1 MIPSVFLSHTSEF
14 TEHGFI
20 DAAQRA
26 LRRAGCLGVEMA
38 EYPAVDKAP
47 VHYDAER
54 VTDADIYVG
63 IIGFRYGSL
72 VTGRE
77 VSYTEHEFD
86 TATRREKIRLMF
98 LLAPDAAL
106 PANCLTDPQH
116 GHKQQAFRDKIA
128 KEPLIYQT
136 FRTPEDLATKLL
148 HSVLDAKEVLDAN
161 RGRVLLGTTYDDVLG
176 TMATF
181 TPRPWL
187 TGKIDQFLTTKP
199 SGYFF
204 VEGKSGVGKSTLIAH
219 LATTRGWACHFT
231 SGDRARRTTAATLQ
245 SLADQLVVH
254 YELDELRDLEVHGT
268 LQFSAVLAQA
278 ASVARAREDQ
288 VVLLVDGLEKADDP
302 HPMPFGLPARLPDD
316 VYVITTMREGF
327 EVTGRELPYESTVID
342 PHGADAIGDVR
353 AHVQSLLRTDEV
365 LRGRVEDEASFT
377 EAVVRHCGGIW
388 IHLRFVLDGIRD
400 GTITVGELPN
410 LAKGL
415 WPYYSRTFDE
425 LAESHPGAALP
436 AISTLAC
443 TAEPVGLDTLVTLA
457 GVEDKERVR
466 TLMTGPLRNFVHT
479 TAGDD
484 PLYSVMHDSLR
495 DYFTGQRPPDA
506 MTGDESRIDRLRRA
520 AHDTHQRIVHRY
532 WPTDDALTAVGS
544 LDDGYGL
551 RNLVVHLEEAG
562 RQADVHRLLSLEN
575 SESNVW
581 FTVHDQHGALV
592 EYRYDISRAW
602 RLAADV
608 VDREIHEGGTS
619 KAVAREIACALM
631 SASVESLIANITPAL
646 LRALVEGRV
655 WRPRQAIG
663 RIRAVGSRQTRLD
676 LLGAL
681 LQARYPS
688 GRPCLSEED
697 AAGLWD
703 VAFPL
708 RTGRAHEV
716 AGQLL
721 PRLPADR
728 RTAIVR
734 ELLPLALD
742 PGSPGQSLMCAVLA
756 GALDDEQ
763 LDRCVTAALAI
774 ENPQQRLGTALPALI
789 PHVSTAT
796 LSRLLAVPLNAPG
809 ADRTGA
815 ALAARL
821 AGEGLEPEWVDRHL
835 VDVLHGLDVA
845 EPDRVPLWTV
855 IGTLGDDRRQA
866 VLRTVLGHFARGE
879 HWKIALKLVGLAEFL
894 DGDSVD
900 VALRVARSIDERRW
914 PGARALALAA
924 LTKARPPLAAEALRA
939 LPRQGSADDHAR
951 AATLRL
957 LAPHLPGDRTVAAF
971 VDALPQKERA
981 LHLPSA
987 EALEVAARHHGWQ
1000 RAEILTAVAPRLNH
1014 EERLA
1019 ALALAMEVSQP
1030 GPRLTALDA
1039 LTSGSLDQEE
1049 LELVLR
1055 TMQRIG
1061 DEQPRA
1067 AAIAALSGQA
1077 LRGDRP
1083 ALRARARE
1091 LLKTCTG
1098 AGRADV
1104 LIALGDPESLREAAL
1119 HVPRRPEF
1127 GDHAFAAR
1135 LAAVR
1140 PVLSPDEVL
1149 RRLLDTL
1156 EVTYP
1161 DVVFDVW
1168 PALAPVGT
1176 LSDEH
1181 WDVIAK
1187 AATKGNDRGYARF
1200 LTVGAPHLEEQK
1212 QVRKAL
1218 AEAEGLHPMMRAL
1231 PMATIAAYL
1240 DDHTRRR
1247 VVRLLTE
1254 RGFPRLDAP
1263 TAGALA
1269 RAMTEAEQEQL
1280 LQQPLSVEALAAVLP
1295 ALSPRLR
1302 ERALRLAQDLLW
1314 RFVYENGADFTP
1326 IARQA
1331 DAALLYALLY
1341 SVTNLPDE
1349 TKSRARV
1356 AVLGVTEPDAESWW
1370 WSEIGPLRDL
1380 FGDLGRPGLLA
1391 VLAAGARHVALA
1403 AGMEA
1408 VAECAAAVDDVARWW
1423 P

>member
-1 MIPSVFLSHTSEF
+1 LS
-14 TEHGFI
+14 
-20 DAAQRA
+20 
-26 LRRAGCLGVEMA
+26 
-38 EYPAVDKAP
+38 
-47 VHYDAER
+47 
-54 VTDADIYVG
+54 
-63 IIGFRYGSL
+63 
-72 VTGRE
+72 
-77 VSYTEHEFD
+77 
-86 TATRREKIRLMF
+86 
-98 LLAPDAAL
+98 
-106 PANCLTDPQH
+106 
-116 GHKQQAFRDKIA
+116 
-128 KEPLIYQT
+128 
-136 FRTPEDLATKLL
+136 
-148 HSVLDAKEVLDAN
+148 
-161 RGRVLLGTTYDDVLG
+161 
-176 TMATF
+176 
-181 TPRPWL
+181 
-187 TGKIDQFLTTKP
+187 
-199 SGYFF
+199 
-204 VEGKSGVGKSTLIAH
+204 
-219 LATTRGWACHFT
+219 
-231 SGDRARRTTAATLQ
+231 
-245 SLADQLVVH
+245 
-254 YELDELRDLEVHGT
+254 
-268 LQFSAVLAQA
+268 
-278 ASVARAREDQ
+278 
-288 VVLLVDGLEKADDP
+288 
-302 HPMPFGLPARLPDD
+302 
-316 VYVITTMREGF
+316 
-327 EVTGRELPYESTVID
+327 
-342 PHGADAIGDVR
+342 
-353 AHVQSLLRTDEV
+353 
-365 LRGRVEDEASFT
+365 
-377 EAVVRHCGGIW
+377 
-388 IHLRFVLDGIRD
+388 
-400 GTITVGELPN
+400 
-410 LAKGL
+410 
-415 WPYYSRTFDE
+415 
-425 LAESHPGAALP
+425 
-436 AISTLAC
+436 
-443 TAEPVGLDTLVTLA
+443 
-457 GVEDKERVR
+457 
-466 TLMTGPLRNFVHT
+466 
-479 TAGDD
+479 
-484 PLYSVMHDSLR
+484 
-495 DYFTGQRPPDA
+495 
-506 MTGDESRIDRLRRA
+506 
-520 AHDTHQRIVHRY
+520 
-532 WPTDDALTAVGS
+532 
-544 LDDGYGL
+544 
-551 RNLVVHLEEAG
+551 
-562 RQADVHRLLSLEN
+562 
-575 SESNVW
+575 
-581 FTVHDQHGALV
+581 
-592 EYRYDISRAW
+592 
-602 RLAADV
+602 
-608 VDREIHEGGTS
+608 
-619 KAVAREIACALM
+619 
-631 SASVESLIANITPAL
+631 
-646 LRALVEGRV
+646 
-655 WRPRQAIG
+655 
-663 RIRAVGSRQTRLD
+663 
-676 LLGAL
+676 
-681 LQARYPS
+681 
-688 GRPCLSEED
+688 
-697 AAGLWD
+697 
-703 VAFPL
+703 
-708 RTGRAHEV
+708 
-716 AGQLL
+716 
-721 PRLPADR
+721 
-728 RTAIVR
+728 
-734 ELLPLALD
+734 
-742 PGSPGQSLMCAVLA
+742 
-756 GALDDEQ
+756 
-763 LDRCVTAALAI
+763 ALA
-774 ENPQQRLGTALPALI
+774 
-789 PHVSTAT
+789 
-796 LSRLLAVPLNAPG
+796 
-809 ADRTGA
+809 
-815 ALAARL
+815 
-821 AGEGLEPEWVDRHL
+821 
-835 VDVLHGLDVA
+835 
-845 EPDRVPLWTV
+845 
-855 IGTLGDDRRQA
+855 
-866 VLRTVLGHFARGE
+866 
-879 HWKIALKLVGLAEFL
+879 
-894 DGDSVD
+894 
-900 VALRVARSIDERRW
+900 
-914 PGARALALAA
+914 
-924 LTKARPPLAAEALRA
+924 
-939 LPRQGSADDHAR
+939 RQGSADDHAL
-951 AATLRL
+951 AASLRL
-957 LAPHLPGDRTVAAF
+957 IAPHLRGDRTVAAF

-1091 LLKTCTG
+1091 LLETCTG

-1331 DAALLYALLY
+1331 DAAPLYALLY